1 VKKEREQARGAAEE
15 EEEEYYCISNP
26 IQTPHT
32 TPFPAEFLGFRK
44 SQVAS
49 MSRFSH
55 AAGLSAHHEY
65 EDEEL
70 FETSSSIS
78 SDSEDEY
85 QFADGEGDEA
95 PENRFL
101 QQGASQMQQPVQG
114 LNSDGLYD
122 LSSMVAQLPV
132 K

>member
-1 VKKEREQARGAAEE
+1 
-15 EEEEYYCISNP
+15 
-26 IQTPHT
+26 
-32 TPFPAEFLGFRK
+32 
-44 SQVAS
+44 
-49 MSRFSH
+49 MSRFSD

-70 FETSSSIS
+70 LETSSSIS